1 MTATTRR
8 TFRVCFY
15 LCERARARTRAHRDF
30 MLCVCVCVYTRS
42 GCEPKVSAH
51 AFAYLS
57 RITGDAHDDAV
68 LMGDDGQP
76 VYGVRVRMCMPL
88 FKIP

>member
-1 MTATTRR
+1 MTATTPR

-15 LCERARARTRAHRDF
+15 LCERARAHPRSPGFHV
-30 MLCVCVCVYTRS
+30 VCVCVYTRS

-57 RITGDAHDDAV
+57 RITGDAHDDVV
-68 LMGDDGQP
+68 LMSDDGQP
-76 VYGVRVRMCMPL
+76 VYGVRVRMYMPL